1 MENEI
6 KELYNTIKILRSPNG
21 CSWDKKQT
29 SDSLIPYLLEEVHE
43 VIEAIEN
50 ENESEIKEELGD
62 LLLHLIFQAQIYE
75 EKNSFNFPEVIEQIN
90 VKLKNRH
97 PELFGIK
104 SLNNGL
110 TWEEKKQI
118 EKKREKYLD
127 GVPKSLPA
135 LTRAS
140 RIQEKASQVGFDWK
154 EINPVWE
161 KVNEEITELKL
172 AIEQKNEKNI
182 TEEFGDVLFSFVNL
196 ARFLKINPETSLKGT
211 INKFESRFHFIE
223 TELTKRNIKLS
234 DASLAEM
241 DEIWNKSKKK

>member
-1 MENEI
+1 M
-6 KELYNTIKILRSPNG
+6 K
-21 CSWDKKQT
+21 
-29 SDSLIPYLLEEVHE
+29 
-43 VIEAIEN
+43 
-50 ENESEIKEELGD
+50 
-62 LLLHLIFQAQIYE
+62 
-75 EKNSFNFPEVIEQIN
+75 
-90 VKLKNRH
+90 
-97 PELFGIK
+97 
-104 SLNNGL
+104 L

-211 INKFESRFHFIE
+211 INKFESLF
-223 TELTKRNIKLS
+223 LS
-234 DASLAEM
+234 LILAVF
-241 DEIWNKSKKK
+241 SCPTSPCSPCRLLCLVFLSV